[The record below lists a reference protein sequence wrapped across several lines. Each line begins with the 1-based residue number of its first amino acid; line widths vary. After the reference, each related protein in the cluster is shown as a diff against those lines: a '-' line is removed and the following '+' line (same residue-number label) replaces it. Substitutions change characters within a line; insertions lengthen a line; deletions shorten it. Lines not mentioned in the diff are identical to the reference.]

1 MPHQNSIQTT
11 REGLFMR
18 RIIMSAFVLGC
29 LAVPGWSQG
38 ADADTSATKATTEKR
53 TGDVEDVE
61 FLDSREAYWVNKG
74 FNDMLYYN
82 GGGTP
87 NSVRA
92 ERDKFRADEAL
103 NKITKPM
110 VVEVKVT
117 GKTEAQSMPPLKRGG
132 KEEKLP

>member
-1 MPHQNSIQTT
+1 
-11 REGLFMR
+11 MR
-18 RIIMSAFVLGC
+18 RIILSALVLGC

-38 ADADTSATKATTEKR
+38 AQPDTSDKANTEKK

-61 FLDSREAYWVNKG
+61 FLDSREAYWVTKG

-110 VVEVKVT
+110 VVEVKVQ
-117 GKTEAQSMPPLKRGG
+117 GKTEAQSMPPLKIGG

>member
-1 MPHQNSIQTT
+1 
-11 REGLFMR
+11 MR
-18 RIIMSAFVLGC
+18 RIFVCACVLGF
-29 LAVPGWSQG
+29 LAVPGWSQATG
-38 ADADTSATKATTEKR
+38 SDASTSTPTTSDKK

-61 FLDSREAYWVNKG
+61 FIDSREAYWVNKG

-82 GGGTP
+82 GGGGP
-87 NSVRA
+87 SSVRA

-117 GKTEAQSMPPLKRGG
+117 GKTEAQSIPPLKMGG
-132 KEEKLP
+132 KEVKVP

>member
-38 ADADTSATKATTEKR
+38 ADADTSTTKATTEKR

-74 FNDMLYYN
+74 FNDMLYYL
-82 GGGTP
+82 
-87 NSVRA
+87 S
-92 ERDKFRADEAL
+92 L
-103 NKITKPM
+103 IHI
-110 VVEVKVT
+110 
-117 GKTEAQSMPPLKRGG
+117 
-132 KEEKLP
+132 

>member
-1 MPHQNSIQTT
+1 
-11 REGLFMR
+11 MR
-18 RIIMSAFVLGC
+18 RIILSALVLGC

-38 ADADTSATKATTEKR
+38 AEPDTSATKTTTEKK

-61 FLDSREAYWVNKG
+61 FLDSREAYWVTKG

-87 NSVRA
+87 NAVRA

-110 VVEVKVT
+110 VVEVKVQ
-117 GKTEAQSMPPLKRGG
+117 GKTEAQSMPPLKIGG

>member
-1 MPHQNSIQTT
+1 
-11 REGLFMR
+11 MR
-18 RIIMSAFVLGC
+18 RILFSAFVLGC

-38 ADADTSATKATTEKR
+38 AEPDTSTTKTATTDKR
-53 TGDVEDVE
+53 TGDVDDVE

-74 FNDMLYYN
+74 FNDMLYTN
-82 GGGTP
+82 GGGSM

-110 VVEVKVT
+110 VLEVKVS
-117 GKTEAQSMPPLKRGG
+117 GKTEAQSLPTLKMDK
-132 KEEKLP
+132 KEVQVP

>member
-1 MPHQNSIQTT
+1 MPHWKTIQTI
-11 REGLFMR
+11 REGFPMR
-18 RIIMSAFVLGC
+18 RILFSAFVLGC

-38 ADADTSATKATTEKR
+38 AQADTKPATTEKK
-53 TGDVEDVE
+53 TDVEDVE

-82 GGGTP
+82 GGGSV
-87 NSVRA
+87 NAVRA

-103 NKITKPM
+103 SKITKPM

-117 GKTEAQSMPPLKRGG
+117 GKTEAQSMPPLKIGG

>member
-1 MPHQNSIQTT
+1 
-11 REGLFMR
+11 MR
-18 RIIMSAFVLGC
+18 RIIMSALVLGC

-38 ADADTSATKATTEKR
+38 AEPDTSTKATTEKK

-103 NKITKPM
+103 SKITKPM

-117 GKTEAQSMPPLKRGG
+117 GKTEAQSIPPLKMGG

>member
-1 MPHQNSIQTT
+1 
-11 REGLFMR
+11 MR
-18 RIIMSAFVLGC
+18 RIFVCACVFGF
-29 LAVPGWSQG
+29 LAVPGWSQATG
-38 ADADTSATKATTEKR
+38 SDTSTTPTTKEAR

-61 FLDSREAYWVNKG
+61 FIDSREAYWVNKG

-82 GGGTP
+82 GGGSP
-87 NSVRA
+87 SSVRA

-117 GKTEAQSMPPLKRGG
+117 GKTEAQSIPSLKMGG
-132 KEEKLP
+132 KEVKVP

>member
-1 MPHQNSIQTT
+1 
-11 REGLFMR
+11 MR
-18 RIIMSAFVLGC
+18 RILFSAFVLGC

-38 ADADTSATKATTEKR
+38 AEADTSPTKTETTEKR

-74 FNDMLYYN
+74 FNDMLYTN
-82 GGGTP
+82 GGGSL

-92 ERDKFRADEAL
+92 ERDKFRAEEAL

-110 VVEVKVT
+110 VMEVKVS
-117 GKTEAQSMPPLKRGG
+117 GKTEAQSIPTLKMGQ
-132 KEEKLP
+132 KEVKVP

>member
-1 MPHQNSIQTT
+1 
-11 REGLFMR
+11 MR
-18 RIIMSAFVLGC
+18 RIVLSALVLGC
-29 LAVPGWSQG
+29 LAVPGWCQG
-38 ADADTSATKATTEKR
+38 AEADTSTTKTTTEKKND
-53 TGDVEDVE
+53 GGQDVE

-87 NSVRA
+87 NAVRA

-103 NKITKPM
+103 SKITKPM

-117 GKTEAQSMPPLKRGG
+117 GKTEAQSIPPLKIGG